1 MRLSARDQIIIA
13 VVVLVLF
20 AVAFFFFL
28 ILPQINR
35 IGDLESQLDQANQQ
49 AQQSQALLQRRLE
62 SKARSAETQVS
73 RMELSSA
80 VPEAPQLPSIIVEL
94 QDSANA
100 AGVDLVAITPD
111 TIEIP
116 EEEMDIEAVRGI
128 TLTVGVTGRWRQVI
142 DFMHKID
149 NLSRALSYL
158 TSSVAGLESL
168 EEEDTDEQMRVQANF
183 GLEAY
188 MLNTPGGVPPS
199 ASSPA
204 TSTTPPPPE
213 GDES

>member
-13 VVVLVLF
+13 VVVLILF

-49 AQQSQALLQRRLE
+49 TQQSQALLQRRLE
-62 SKARSAETQVS
+62 SKAHSAETQVS

-111 TIEIP
+111 AVDIP
-116 EEEMDIEAVRGI
+116 EEEMNIEAVRGI

-142 DFMHKID
+142 DFMHKMD

-158 TSSVAGLESL
+158 TSSVAGLETL
-168 EEEDTDEQMRVQANF
+168 EEEDGDEPMRVQANF

-188 MLNTPGGVPPS
+188 MLNTPEGVAPS
-199 ASSPA
+199 GSDPASDTA
-204 TSTTPPPPE
+204 PPPPAE
-213 GDES
+213 DES

>member
-1 MRLSARDQIIIA
+1 MRLSVRDRIIIA
-13 VVVLVLF
+13 VVALVLF

-28 ILPQINR
+28 ILPQVNR
-35 IGDLESQLDQANQQ
+35 IGDLEDQLDQANQQ
-49 AQQSQALLQRRLE
+49 TQEAQALVQRRLE
-62 SKARSAETQVS
+62 SKSRSAETQVS

-111 TIEIP
+111 DVDIP
-116 EEEMDIEAVRGI
+116 EEEMNIEAVRGI
-128 TLTVGVTGRWRQVI
+128 TLTVGATGRWRQVI

-158 TSSVAGLESL
+158 TSSVSGLEAID
-168 EEEDTDEQMRVQANF
+168 EETDEPMEVQANF

-188 MLNTPGGVPPS
+188 MLNTPGGVAPS
-199 ASSPA
+199 GSEAPTGTAAPA
-204 TSTTPPPPE
+204 PE

>member
-1 MRLSARDQIIIA
+1 MKLSARDQIIIA

-35 IGDLESQLDQANQQ
+35 IGDLEDQLDQANQQ
-49 AQQSQALLQRRLE
+49 TQQAQALLQRRLE
-62 SKARSAETQVS
+62 SKSHSAETQVS
-73 RMELSSA
+73 RMELSSS

-111 TIEIP
+111 TVDIP
-116 EEEMDIEAVRGI
+116 EEEMNVEAVRGI

-142 DFMHKID
+142 DFMHKMD

-158 TSSVAGLESL
+158 TSSVAGLDSV
-168 EEEDTDEQMRVQANF
+168 EEEGDEPIRVQANF

-188 MLNTPGGVPPS
+188 MLNAPGDVAPS
-199 ASSPA
+199 GSDPA
-204 TSTTPPPPE
+204 TGTTPPPPA